1 MSQGDGA
8 VVIVCPL
15 QAWWGQASSSVGSG
29 DLKGRPYPPFPLT
42 SALPWGPG
50 LQHCLLPPWGGDE
63 WTVSRG
69 LEALPFG
76 VPPSLVASPSLQGV
90 VTGTAGNQ
98 EGTQGLRSQAARPW
112 LHPTPPGKVL
122 SQNPRGQH
130 IGAWS
135 QRPLVGREQDAADW
149 RGWLSPAPGEGPMV
163 VESFQG
169 RRTCHLVLRERQP
182 GDLLAPGT

>member
-112 LHPTPPGKVL
+112 LHPTPPGKVP

-149 RGWLSPAPGEGPMV
+149 RGWLSPAPGEGHHQVGCPTRMPSRV
-163 VESFQG
+163 ARIHEG
-169 RRTCHLVLRERQP
+169 RDT
-182 GDLLAPGT
+182 TS